1 MWGLPLPIVEAVT
14 MHHHPTRFLSDS
26 FGPLTAVH
34 VANALDHAD
43 SLTDFQQRVD
53 LSYLRELGLDQRL
66 PQWWD
71 RSRSTG
77 AAEAAR
83 E

>member
-1 MWGLPLPIVEAVT
+1 
-14 MHHHPTRFLSDS
+14 
-26 FGPLTAVH
+26 VH

-43 SLTDFQQRVD
+43 SLVDFQQRVD

-71 RSRSTG
+71 RGRPAG
-77 AAEAAR
+77 AAEDAR